1 MRKIHILIASACLV
15 LGAATAYAGQSGRGR
30 HAEPSVGD
38 QALSLMAKGNN
49 WLGTNVFKR
58 LVAKDNSPLNRFNL
72 ATGYQRT
79 GRLKQAESIYR
90 DLLVEGRNTNVV
102 ATPSKDAPDVRV
114 FNLAEEAASR
124 LLYFDWLKSE
134 NGRRAMA
141 ARSGPGRPRPRP
153 SAPRR
158 RSRSAGP
165 PMATCPTR
173 RPWRWTA
180 RRGRAPPSS
189 RTYGGATGDA
199 APPRCRRPRRILA
212 IACTYRCSK
221 GEKYNFEH
229 TAFQPEGGR
238 RGVPLVMINRM

>member
-141 ARSGPGRPRPRP
+141 ARSGPGAP
-153 SAPRR
+153 SAEAFGAEA
-158 RSRSAGP
+158 SVTIGGP
-165 PMATCPTR
+165 
-173 RPWRWTA
+173 
-180 RRGRAPPSS
+180 
-189 RTYGGATGDA
+189 TYGDVSDEKAMALDSQAGQGAT
-199 APPRCRRPRRILA
+199 
-212 IACTYRCSK
+212 
-221 GEKYNFEH
+221 E
-229 TAFQPEGGR
+229 
-238 RGVPLVMINRM
+238 